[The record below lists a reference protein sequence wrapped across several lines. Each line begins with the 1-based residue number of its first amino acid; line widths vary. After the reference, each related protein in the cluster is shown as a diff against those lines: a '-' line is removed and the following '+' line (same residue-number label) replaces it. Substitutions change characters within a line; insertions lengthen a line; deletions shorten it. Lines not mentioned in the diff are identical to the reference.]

1 MARSFVPRGPFIGQG
16 RKTRRDVAREK
27 LDEAL
32 VSRALAT
39 HAEPF
44 VFHGFRDAPGGGKV
58 AIAVNGK
65 HFLVHL
71 GRDEADAMFRLA
83 SAAVRP

>member
-1 MARSFVPRGPFIGQG
+1 
-16 RKTRRDVAREK
+16 
-27 LDEAL
+27 
-32 VSRALAT
+32 
-39 HAEPF
+39 